1 MLIPLSS
8 TECAQS
14 LIRLKSWARKL
25 NHNNICAEL
34 RCQKLKFES
43 KTTPKPETRI
53 PLGRDTTTQRVLTAA
68 VASYRH
74 KSCSFLAWHL
84 EEPLPPLPPQRLLYR
99 KQSSKTPKDMG
110 MSSFFALNMHCRW
123 AMPAYRLL
131 SFQLKTTAKHWEP
144 PEGLDFIRA
153 ACGASSHSYGI
164 RLKYPPSSEW
174 F

>member
-1 MLIPLSS
+1 MMLIPLSS
-8 TECAQS
+8 TERAQS

-25 NHNNICAEL
+25 NHNNIRAEL
-34 RCQKLKFES
+34 HCQKLKLRAKLLQNQRPGS
-43 KTTPKPETRI
+43 
-53 PLGRDTTTQRVLTAA
+53 PLGETQPPQRVLTTAI
-68 VASYRH
+68 ASYRH

-84 EEPLPPLPPQRLLYR
+84 QEPLPPLRLLHR

-110 MSSFFALNMHCRW
+110 TRSVFTLNMHCRW
-123 AMPAYRLL
+123 AMPTYRLL

-164 RLKYPPSSEW
+164 RLKYPPSSKW